1 MTESPKLA
9 GLKIIPLKIFH
20 DERGFFLERYQQ
32 ERFAA
37 LDLPRNFVQ
46 DNHSRSKPSVIRGLH
61 YQHSPAQGK
70 LVGVIRGKIWDVV
83 VDIRKDSPTF
93 GEHQAFELDD
103 QSGIML
109 WVPGGFAHGFCVLGD
124 GDADVIY
131 KVDVPYSPLNEGGIA
146 YNDPDLQIAWP
157 VKNPVVSSKDQVL
170 PSFKDYTKRAVF

>member
-131 KVDVPYSPLNEGGIA
+131 KVDVPYSSLNEGGIA

-157 VKNPVVSSKDQVL
+157 VKYPIVSSKDQVL
-170 PSFKDYTKRAVF
+170 PSFKDYAKRAVF